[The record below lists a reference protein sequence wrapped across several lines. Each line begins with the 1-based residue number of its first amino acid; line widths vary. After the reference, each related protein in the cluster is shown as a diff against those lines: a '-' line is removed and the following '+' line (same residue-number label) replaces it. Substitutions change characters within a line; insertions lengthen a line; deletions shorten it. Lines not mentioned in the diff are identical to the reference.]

1 MLKLRTF
8 DKKDIE
14 NIDLDFV
21 IEKQHK
27 DAFIA
32 PEHVHG
38 YTLTDDGVILGMGGI
53 HKMWGRVAEGWFF
66 ISKQGKIKYKSVV
79 KHTYYM
85 FDVIETENELDRIQA
100 SVSADDPTAIR
111 FAKWLG
117 FENEGLMRQYGV
129 DGGDYYRMAR
139 IK

>member
-1 MLKLRTF
+1 
-8 DKKDIE
+8 
-14 NIDLDFV
+14 
-21 IEKQHK
+21 
-27 DAFIA
+27 
-32 PEHVHG
+32 
-38 YTLTDDGVILGMGGI
+38 
-53 HKMWGRVAEGWFF
+53 
-66 ISKQGKIKYKSVV
+66 
-79 KHTYYM
+79 M

-100 SVSADDPTAIR
+100 SVSADVPTAIR